1 MKRILAVALS
11 IGLLA
16 PIVPLA
22 AEASKADVSYAL
34 GMLIG
39 ASAQGTNIDIDM
51 DSLVAGL
58 KDSMGGAKT
67 KFTEAQAGQMVQA
80 AGQAAQGKKGA
91 ANLAAGKAFLE
102 GNGKKSGVKTTAS
115 GLQYEVLKEG
125 RGSKPKAT
133 DTVTVHYEG
142 KLLSGKVFDSSI
154 ARNQP
159 ATFPLNGVIKG
170 WTEGLQLMGV
180 GSKYRFFIPSELAYG
195 PSGAGGSIGPNEVL
209 VFEVELLAIG
219 KI

>member
-1 MKRILAVALS
+1 MKRIFAIALS

-16 PIVPLA
+16 PVA
-22 AEASKADVSYAL
+22 AETSKTDVSYAL

-39 ASAQGTNIDIDM
+39 ASAKGTSIDIDL

-58 KDSMGGAKT
+58 KDSIGEGKT

-80 AGQAAQGKKGA
+80 AAQAAQGKKGM

-102 GNGKKSGVKTTAS
+102 GNGKKAGVKTTAS
-115 GLQYEVLKEG
+115 GLQYEIIKEG
-125 RGSKPKAT
+125 KGSKPKAT

-170 WTEGLQLMGV
+170 WTEGLQLMGI
-180 GSKYRFFIPSELAYG
+180 GAKYRFFIPSELAYG
-195 PSGAGGSIGPNEVL
+195 PNGAGGSIGPNEVL